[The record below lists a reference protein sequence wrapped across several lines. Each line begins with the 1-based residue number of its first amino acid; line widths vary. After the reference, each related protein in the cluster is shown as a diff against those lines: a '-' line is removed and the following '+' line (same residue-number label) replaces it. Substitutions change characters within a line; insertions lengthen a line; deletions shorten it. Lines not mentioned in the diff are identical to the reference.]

1 MSNTRSHTSPQADL
15 KKSTVQ
21 LFLAAAAWVGSTA
34 LMSFG
39 PSAFWD
45 FDTAITFLAIVAN
58 LIVGVLMLYS
68 FFRHL
73 KNMDELQRQTHLE
86 AMALKPFKSSPSS
99 PLIGRSTL
107 DLKLPLAIS
116 LTPITNSLIGLVI
129 VRALNTAPIITKTHI
144 EINTATVIS
153 LVRAAVA
160 SAFLFGVTPSAKVP
174 RYSPFQ
180 SIGTKTSVT

>member
-1 MSNTRSHTSPQADL
+1 MSDTRSHTSPQADL

-21 LFLAAAAWVGSTA
+21 LFLAVAAWVGSTA

-45 FDTAITFLAIVAN
+45 FDIAITFLAIVAN

-86 AMALKPFKSSPSS
+86 AMAL
-99 PLIGRSTL
+99 TL
-107 DLKLPLAIS
+107 G
-116 LTPITNSLIGLVI
+116 ITMVL
-129 VRALNTAPIITKTHI
+129 
-144 EINTATVIS
+144 TVIYGA
-153 LVRAAVA
+153 LPQAKVVA
-160 SAFLFGVTPSAKVP
+160 SAQPANLLFV
-174 RYSPFQ
+174 
-180 SIGTKTSVT
+180 IGMSYILSVITLWLRRTRE